1 VSTPPS
7 EPIRIDSSDTTMDEV
22 QKRKRATL
30 PIDVADGLFLDSN
43 LARVFGEGLSGD
55 YCFADPYPHIVID
68 NFLPDRLLEEI
79 LENFP
84 KEKLQGDK
92 FYDAGYRGLNKRQIH
107 PESCS
112 SYMRNVFNF
121 FNSSPILQFL
131 EGLTTI
137 EALIG
142 DPHFDGGGFHE
153 ISTGGKLG
161 IHADFR
167 INEQLHLNRRLNM
180 LIYLNKDWQDSY
192 GGLLEL
198 WDKTGSR
205 KVDGIAPIFNR
216 CVIFNTDADSY
227 HGHPDPLNTPPE
239 ITRKSIALYYYTASQ
254 RVYEDTPSYSTMYV
268 ARPDDP
274 QSVKNQVSK
283 SRRKN
288 YLRDWL
294 PPIVLRKVREF
305 KDRAQKSGSGPAE
318 D

>member
-1 VSTPPS
+1 
-7 EPIRIDSSDTTMDEV
+7 MDETH
-22 QKRKRATL
+22 KRKQTTL
-30 PIDVADGLFLDSN
+30 PIDFGDGIFLDAN
-43 LARVFGEGLSGD
+43 LARKFGEGLSGD
-55 YCFADPYPHIVID
+55 YCFAEPYPHIVID
-68 NFLPDRLLEEI
+68 NFLPDLLLERI
-79 LENFP
+79 LEHFP
-84 KEKLQGDK
+84 KEKLPGDK
-92 FYDAGYRGLNKRQIH
+92 FYEASYRGLHKRQIH
-107 PESCS
+107 PESCG
-112 SYMRNVFNF
+112 SYMRSVFNF

-137 EALIG
+137 EALMG
-142 DPHFDGGGFHE
+142 DAYFNGGGFHE

-167 INEQLHLNRRLNM
+167 INKQLHLNRRLNM

-192 GGLLEL
+192 GGFLEI

-239 ITRKSIALYYYTASQ
+239 ITRKSMALYYYTASE

-268 ARPDDP
+268 ARPDDAG
-274 QSVKNQVSK
+274 SIKRLVSK

-294 PPIVLRKVREF
+294 PPIISRKISAL
-305 KDRAQKSGSGPAE
+305 KDRTKKSGSDPAE

>member
-1 VSTPPS
+1 MSTAPS
-7 EPIRIDSSDTTMDEV
+7 APNRTELSDTIMDEKY
-22 QKRKRATL
+22 KRKRATL
-30 PIDVADGLFLDSN
+30 PVDVADGLFLDSK
-43 LARVFGEGLSGD
+43 LAREFGEGLSGD
-55 YCFADPYPHIVID
+55 YCFAEPYPHIVID
-68 NFLPDRLLEEI
+68 NFLPDQLLEEI
-79 LENFP
+79 LGNFP
-84 KEKLQGDK
+84 KEKMPGDK
-92 FYDAGYRGLNKRQIH
+92 FYDAGYRGLNKRQIN

-137 EALIG
+137 EALMG
-142 DPHFDGGGFHE
+142 DAHFSGGGFHE

-180 LIYLNKDWQDSY
+180 LIYLNKNWQDSY

-216 CVIFNTDADSY
+216 CVIFNTNADSY

-274 QSVKNQVSK
+274 QSIKNQVWK

-305 KDRAQKSGSGPAE
+305 KDRTQKSGSDPAR

>member
-7 EPIRIDSSDTTMDEV
+7 VPIRIDSSDTIMDEI

-30 PIDVADGLFLDSN
+30 PIDVADGLFLDSK

-68 NFLPDRLLEEI
+68 NFLPDQLLEEI

-137 EALIG
+137 EALMG
-142 DPHFDGGGFHE
+142 DAHFNGGGFHE

-268 ARPDDP
+268 ARPEDP

-294 PPIVLRKVREF
+294 PPIVLRKVREL
-305 KDRAQKSGSGPAE
+305 KDRTQKNGSDPTQ